1 MINNQKEE
9 NKNNTNILPLLTEP
23 NSLSSKK
30 ALYYSQKVGSK
41 SVIKNKLNSGDTL
54 SSRNKKNLLKKGI
67 IFFY

>member
-1 MINNQKEE
+1 MINNPKED

-41 SVIKNKLNSGDTL
+41 SAIKNKLNSGDTL
-54 SSRNKKNLLKKGI
+54 S
-67 IFFY
+67 